1 MARLKEQYQNEFVD
15 ALIKKFGYKNI
26 MEVPKLDKIVINMGV
41 GEAKENAKVLD
52 SAVRDME
59 IISGQRQSPPR
70 RRSLLLTSNSVKVWR
85 SAVRLPCA
93 ARECTNSWIAW

>member
-1 MARLKEQYQNEFVD
+1 MARLKEMYQSEIVD
-15 ALIKKFGYKNI
+15 AMIKKFGYKNI

-59 IISGQRQSPPR
+59 IITR
-70 RRSLLLTSNSVKVWR
+70 
-85 SAVRLPCA
+85 
-93 ARECTNSWIAW
+93 